1 MSAARDQSAEGDA
14 ADLARP
20 DNVSTKALTTLM
32 GDHQTLMV
40 DKIIGADTTGR
51 DERHQVNKA
60 FFSTSLTNLAGH
72 EK

>member
-32 GDHQTLMV
+32 GDHQTLMA

-51 DERHQVNKA
+51 DERH
-60 FFSTSLTNLAGH
+60 
-72 EK
+72 

>member
-20 DNVSTKALTTLM
+20 DNVSTKALTTLK
-32 GDHQTLMV
+32 GDHQTLMA
-40 DKIIGADTTGR
+40 DKADTTGR

>member
-1 MSAARDQSAEGDA
+1 MSAARDQSAEVDA

-20 DNVSTKALTTLM
+20 DNVSNQALTTLM
-32 GDHQTLMV
+32 GDHQTLMA

-51 DERHQVNKA
+51 DERYQVNKT
-60 FFSTSLTNLAGH
+60 FFSASSTELTGF

>member
-1 MSAARDQSAEGDA
+1 MSAAQDQSAEGDA

-40 DKIIGADTTGR
+40 DKIIGADTL
-51 DERHQVNKA
+51 DA
-60 FFSTSLTNLAGH
+60 TSDIR
-72 EK
+72 